1 MTGWVVGAL
10 ASGTYLI
17 RLSGLVL
24 RERLRALD
32 RFSRLFDLSALVLI
46 AALTATI
53 TVFEGEAFAG
63 WARPAGVLLAA
74 VAAWRKAPLVVV
86 IVIAAGAT
94 AALRALGVP

>member
-10 ASGTYLI
+10 AGGTYLI

-24 RERLRALD
+24 RERLRVLD

-46 AALTATI
+46 AALTASI
-53 TVFEGEAFAG
+53 TVFEGEVFAG

-74 VAAWRKAPLVVV
+74 IAAWCKAPLVVV
-86 IVIAAGAT
+86 IVIAAGVT
-94 AALRALGVP
+94 AGLRALGVP